1 MEIKFIPNPDETILY
16 HFKPSRKWYALAWRI
31 GLEAFEVAVFIFFSY
46 TAFTNLTGSLL
57 ATFLP
62 ENAAIIISRVIFQAI
77 APLLVIAWFTEDTA
91 RIFSSELILTDQ
103 RIWTKGSPYAWS
115 QAQETPLSDVKSMAS
130 RRDALFIH
138 LRSIRKVQVF
148 VLPDGK
154 QIVNIFK
161 QCTGKAESN

>member
-1 MEIKFIPNPDETILY
+1 
-16 HFKPSRKWYALAWRI
+16 
-31 GLEAFEVAVFIFFSY
+31 
-46 TAFTNLTGSLL
+46 LTGSLL

-115 QAQETPLSDVKSMAS
+115 QTHETPLSDVKSMAS

-154 QIVNIFK
+154 QIGNIFK
-161 QCTGKAESN
+161 QCTGKAEPN